1 MAQLMQPF
9 DARQVDPTQSAGS
22 LPAGVLK
29 VVIENSELK
38 QIKDGGG
45 AYLHLALKVIE
56 GPAMGVSG
64 QHNLSIYHSKPDVA
78 QIANKQLSAV
88 CHVTQQFNIADS
100 SQLHNIPFFV
110 EVVPQKDNPQYTQV
124 AKVYD
129 LNGIEPGKT
138 APTMPAP
145 GLTAPGTTAAAP
157 AQGQAATQNQQGW
170 QQPAAQQ
177 PAANQQ
183 QQWQQPAAAQNAPA
197 QGGGWQQPQ
206 GNAPAQNGAPAGWQQ
221 PQGQQA
227 PAGQQQQQQWQQ
239 NQQPQG
245 NAPAAWGQR

>member
-29 VVIENSELK
+29 VVVENSELK

-64 QHNLSIYHSKPDVA
+64 QHNLNIYHSKPEVA
-78 QIANKQLSAV
+78 NIANKQLSAV

-110 EVVPQKDNPQYTQV
+110 EVVPQKNDPQYTQV
-124 AKVYD
+124 SKVYD
-129 LNGIEPGKT
+129 INGIEPGKT
-138 APTMPAP
+138 TPTMPAP
-145 GLTAPGTTAAAP
+145 GLTAPGTAAAAP

-170 QQPAAQQ
+170 QQPAATQ
-177 PAANQQ
+177 PAANQQQ
-183 QQWQQPAAAQNAPA
+183 QQWQQPAA
-197 QGGGWQQPQ
+197 
-206 GNAPAQNGAPAGWQQ
+206 NAPAQNGAPAGWQQ
-221 PQGQQA
+221 PAAQQQQNQ
-227 PAGQQQQQQWQQ
+227 PVVQQQQQQQWQQ
-239 NQQPQG
+239 QTAPANNG
-245 NAPAAWGQR
+245 APAAWGQR